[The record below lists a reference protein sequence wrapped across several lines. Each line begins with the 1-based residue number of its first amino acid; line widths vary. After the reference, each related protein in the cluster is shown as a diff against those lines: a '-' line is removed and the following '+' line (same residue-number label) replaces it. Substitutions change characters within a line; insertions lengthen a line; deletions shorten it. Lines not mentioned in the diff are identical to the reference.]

1 LSPSTRRT
9 VPTQAIAPR
18 DAEIAELKAVLDHL
32 VLTTALSKAAA
43 ELPVK
48 PSFVPLF
55 MARARE
61 IAQIEHPS
69 NGAGPSSQV
78 NSKTIPIPEAVV
90 YVDAI
95 QPHRPGRDRPCAFN
109 HLQARPSILPS
120 AFQLNIAPGLSA
132 LARGIAPA

>member
-1 LSPSTRRT
+1 MSPSTRRT

-69 NGAGPSSQV
+69 NGA
-78 NSKTIPIPEAVV
+78 IPIPEAVV